1 MFLKLVLIAL
11 YTVTQKIEKFLKEK
25 NCKNNKTSIISFD
38 NVEILIIF
46 FIL

>member
-1 MFLKLVLIAL
+1 MFLKYVLIAL
-11 YTVTQKIEKFLKEK
+11 YTVIQKSEKFLKEK
-25 NCKNNKTSIISFD
+25 NCKNHKTSIISFD